1 MRRPETQAIVRPARP
16 MVKATRKSA
25 AAKPQPR
32 MANAL
37 DRGANA
43 KGKANGEA
51 APGAGKTPS
60 RARVVASLQ
69 VATYRLVGRHLERES
84 PHLTASLDQAGF
96 SFSPGLY
103 RGLMVCAAAAGFI
116 AFGFLGAALLFLSLG
131 LLGVAYGVLAG
142 AAAGGLSAAAFPF
155 VVRSRIQNRSHAI
168 DKELPF
174 ALSELS
180 VLAGIGLSPIVLM
193 RRMAT
198 RSHDPATTAAF
209 RQITS
214 MVDTEGRDLVSAMA
228 ETARK
233 SPSDALRTT
242 LWDMANLMHQGGDLE
257 TYLKGQSETVLEQV
271 RASQKSF
278 TEQLGTYA
286 DMYISIVLLGIMFL
300 AIGAFLIDAFRSTA
314 GPLTADGLLL
324 VLTWGLAPIVVI
336 VLGLLLSSAHG
347 SSQ

>member
-1 MRRPETQAIVRPARP
+1 MQRVLLAQPPARRPPRPRKGEGKTGKPGLVAWFLGRKP
-16 MVKATRKSA
+16 KAG
-25 AAKPQPR
+25 P
-32 MANAL
+32 
-37 DRGANA
+37 
-43 KGKANGEA
+43 EA
-51 APGAGKTPS
+51 APKPDSPTQMVS
-60 RARVVASLQ
+60 WLQ
-69 VATYRLVGRHLERES
+69 VSTYRLLGRHLERES
-84 PHLTASLDQAGF
+84 PHLTASLDRAGF
-96 SFSPGLY
+96 AVSPGLF
-103 RGLMVCAAAAGFI
+103 RGLMVSAAVAAAFLFGALASI
-116 AFGFLGAALLFLSLG
+116 AFAFAMGP
-131 LLGVAYGVLAG
+131 LGVAYGILVG
-142 AAAGGLSAAAFPF
+142 AVAGGLAAGAFPF

-193 RRMAT
+193 RRMGLRT
-198 RSHDPATTAAF
+198 HDPATTAAF

-300 AIGAFLIDAFRSTA
+300 AISAFLIDAFRTTA
-314 GPLTADGLLL
+314 GPLTAGGLLL
-324 VLTWGLAPIVVI
+324 VLTWGLGPVVVV

>member
-1 MRRPETQAIVRPARP
+1 MRRPETVTVPRPAAGAADG
-16 MVKATRKSA
+16 KAPGRFA
-25 AAKPQPR
+25 ALLAKLKPK
-32 MANAL
+32 
-37 DRGANA
+37 A
-43 KGKANGEA
+43 KGKPAKPKVDA
-51 APGAGKTPS
+51 TAQL
-60 RARVVASLQ
+60 VAKLQ
-69 VATYRLVGRHLERES
+69 VATYRLLGRHLEAES
-84 PHLTASLDQAGF
+84 PHLTASLERAGF
-96 SFSPGLY
+96 AVSPGLY
-103 RGLMVCAAAAGFI
+103 KGMMACAALAAFAVGSLCAGLGFGLLMGLKGVAYGILLGAAAAG
-116 AFGFLGAALLFLSLG
+116 AS
-131 LLGVAYGVLAG
+131 AG
-142 AAAGGLSAAAFPF
+142 AFPF
-155 VVRSRIQNRSHAI
+155 VVKSRIQNRAHAV
-168 DKELPF
+168 DRELPF

-193 RRMAT
+193 RRMAM
-198 RSHDPATTAAF
+198 RKHDPATTGAF

-300 AIGAFLIDAFRSTA
+300 AVGAFILDAFRSTA
-314 GPLTADGLLL
+314 GPVSANGLLL
-324 VLTWGLAPIVVI
+324 LLTWGLAPLVVI

>member
-1 MRRPETQAIVRPARP
+1 VRRPVAVATQRPPRPARAKAEAP
-16 MVKATRKSA
+16 GWLQRLLPRKADKATA
-25 AAKPQPR
+25 PAAKPKVDATAQ
-32 MANAL
+32 L
-37 DRGANA
+37 V
-43 KGKANGEA
+43 
-51 APGAGKTPS
+51 S
-60 RARVVASLQ
+60 RLQ
-69 VATYRLVGRHLERES
+69 VWSYRALGRHLESES
-84 PHLTASLDQAGF
+84 PHLTASLERAGF
-96 SFSPGLY
+96 AVSPGLF
-103 RGLMVCAAAAGFI
+103 RGLMLAAALAAFAAFTLLAGL
-116 AFGFLGAALLFLSLG
+116 GFLLVMGPI
-131 LLGVAYGVLAG
+131 GVAYGVLVG
-142 AAAGGLSAAAFPF
+142 AAAAGLSAAAFPF
-155 VVRSRIQNRSHAI
+155 VVKSRIQNRAHAI

-198 RSHDPATTAAF
+198 RKHDPATSGAF
-209 RQITS
+209 RQVAA
-214 MVDTEGRDLVSAMA
+214 MVDTEGHDLVSAMA

-257 TYLKGQSETVLEQV
+257 SYLKGQSETVLEEV

-300 AIGAFLIDAFRSTA
+300 AVGAFILDAFRSTA
-314 GPLTADGLLL
+314 GPVSANGLLL
-324 VLTWGLAPIVVI
+324 LLTWGLAPLVVI